1 MHGRFY
7 AFHRDV
13 TAGELPH
20 SVEVEPAWLQG
31 QEKQLPALDDF
42 HIAASTA
49 LAGTEIDT
57 IDTTGMMLE
66 SALVAKAVLLPIG
79 LAAPLLMAQM
89 SAVEA
94 WPVLR
99 NRANTMHLTDQLPH
113 LWDFLRA
120 VGTNGLENL
129 LVDPAIVVDGTA
141 AFVRQRK
148 ALLSD
153 ILPQHQT
160 HAALRQCATPIRIP
174 SSSNPPTVP
183 TPGSIVDLESAI
195 STSQPDDKQQNSEL
209 FSDSTHIFIYTDTF
223 KHSDGTYHPV
233 GFIHRLY
240 AYMII
245 FFQYLLYFSVAL
257 LGTLD
262 SQYDL
267 VPVETNNCLQT
278 GKIKL
283 ESLTCP
289 TFENVGV
296 ERVIPTFIAVFTLT
310 FYILPDVMGSMILMK
325 TPDKSAKIAAALLL
339 IGAMIA
345 TLSGAI
351 FVFYGMRGSAVEVF
365 LGCVGIVFIH
375 DLDEKL
381 RSALNRVSNPLM
393 IFLLMIVWVPVFV
406 TISFAIGQDW
416 FGLEPQ
422 AIRISTDDDLFENE
436 PL

>member
-183 TPGSIVDLESAI
+183 TPGSIVDLESA
-195 STSQPDDKQQNSEL
+195 SHTSQPDDTQNKSEL
-209 FSDSTHIFIYTDTF
+209 FEDSTHIFIYTDTF

-240 AYMII
+240 AYIII
-245 FFQYLLYFSVAL
+245 FFQYLLYLGVAL
-257 LGTLD
+257 LQIQENKRND
-262 SQYDL
+262 PFL
-267 VPVETNNCLQT
+267 VPIVTNDCPYT
-278 GKIKL
+278 GTVKL

-289 TFENVGV
+289 TFENHLEVFASFLTA
-296 ERVIPTFIAVFTLT
+296 IFIVT
-310 FYILPDVMGSMILMK
+310 FYILPDIMGSIILMK
-325 TPDKSAKIAAALLL
+325 IPDKNAKIAAVLIL
-339 IGAMIA
+339 IGAMTA
-345 TLSGAI
+345 TFSAWSFVSTLSNFNEGGA
-351 FVFYGMRGSAVEVF
+351 SAVEVF

-381 RSALNRVSNPLM
+381 RSALNRVNNPLM
-393 IFLLMIVWVPVFV
+393 IFLLVIVWNVFFYFV
-406 TISFAIGQDW
+406 ASAIAPI
-416 FGLEPQ
+416 F
-422 AIRISTDDDLFENE
+422 T
-436 PL
+436 

>member
-183 TPGSIVDLESAI
+183 TPVS
-195 STSQPDDKQQNSEL
+195 
-209 FSDSTHIFIYTDTF
+209 
-223 KHSDGTYHPV
+223 
-233 GFIHRLY
+233 
-240 AYMII
+240 
-245 FFQYLLYFSVAL
+245 
-257 LGTLD
+257 
-262 SQYDL
+262 
-267 VPVETNNCLQT
+267 NCVLQT
-278 GKIKL
+278 L
-283 ESLTCP
+283 E
-289 TFENVGV
+289 
-296 ERVIPTFIAVFTLT
+296 
-310 FYILPDVMGSMILMK
+310 
-325 TPDKSAKIAAALLL
+325 
-339 IGAMIA
+339 
-345 TLSGAI
+345 
-351 FVFYGMRGSAVEVF
+351 
-365 LGCVGIVFIH
+365 
-375 DLDEKL
+375 
-381 RSALNRVSNPLM
+381 
-393 IFLLMIVWVPVFV
+393 
-406 TISFAIGQDW
+406 
-416 FGLEPQ
+416 
-422 AIRISTDDDLFENE
+422 
-436 PL
+436 